1 MGVFMSSDY
10 LYQSAMAF
18 KNLLHVKYRLFLGR
32 KGKSL
37 ELFITFNSADFF
49 HLSALHKLNNYQLK
63 RLPKGRIF
71 NSILNK
77 EISDTIFNNYTSVD
91 EILQRIKVLTQLET
105 LLDDNNTAFFNYDA
119 KKVNFSNISAD
130 YIARGILDDSQVVFS
145 FFIKK
150 DGRNTSERSSYCL
163 SSIFPFSKYDYS
175 ERQTKYTVLLKEKI
189 TIKDKILLYRH
200 KNFND

>member
-37 ELFITFNSADFF
+37 ELCITFNSADFF

-130 YIARGILDDSQVVFS
+130 YIAKSLLDGSQMVFS
-145 FFIKK
+145 FFIKE
-150 DGRNTSERSSYCL
+150 DERNTSDHSSYRL

-189 TIKDKILLYRH
+189 TANDKILLYRH